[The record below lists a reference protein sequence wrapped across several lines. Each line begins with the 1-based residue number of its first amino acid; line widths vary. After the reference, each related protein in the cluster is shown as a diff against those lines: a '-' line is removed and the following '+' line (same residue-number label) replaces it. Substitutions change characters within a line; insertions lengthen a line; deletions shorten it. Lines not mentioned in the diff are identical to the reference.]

1 MQRTRSV
8 VAVFIASRARARAAV
23 TGSMLPSN
31 GYDEYDHASSVLM
44 RSSTLLRIFPRFC
57 AVHTC
62 VSVILVASEIVSQL
76 SLRPTAI
83 RFLLVVLLLSGKIS
97 YRD

>member
-8 VAVFIASRARARAAV
+8 VAVFIASRARARTAV

-76 SLRPTAI
+76 SLTAI

>member
-1 MQRTRSV
+1 VQRTRSV

-76 SLRPTAI
+76 SLTAI
-83 RFLLVVLLLSGKIS
+83 RFLLVVLLLSCKIS